1 MTSDNPDGMAPLPER
16 AAAQGDE
23 ASLATLRIEGE
34 MTVQRAVELR
44 DALLGALEQQV
55 SAVDVDLSGVNELD
69 TAGVQLLL
77 LAKRTALARSKQLR
91 LVGQSSAVVQV
102 LETFNL
108 VAYFGAPEF
117 FLFSME
123 DMP

>member
-1 MTSDNPDGMAPLPER
+1 
-16 AAAQGDE
+16 
-23 ASLATLRIEGE
+23 

-55 SAVDVDLSGVNELD
+55 SAVDVDLSGVSELD

-77 LAKRTALARSKQLR
+77 IAKRTALARSKQLR

-123 DMP
+123 DTP